1 MMTSLTPARRPEN
14 LSVRREPLLEILE
27 QFAAARLKARV
38 GATALRADLRF
49 PDSSVD
55 ELVGALARLDRIP
68 VREVLHDF
76 GQFIA
81 VTLLLPRAARQ
92 PAWHTLEVLAHLND
106 ILSAGGGT
114 LRLPAN
120 SVRTGVDEIL
130 LSYARGRHW
139 CELTRGL
146 AEAVAEHFG
155 EHVEF
160 TEPSCLN
167 RRSAPQCRLFI
178 RRVAVKRENSQSACA

>member
-1 MMTSLTPARRPEN
+1 MTSLTPARRPVK
-14 LSVRREPLLEILE
+14 LSARREPLLEILE

-92 PAWHTLEVLAHLND
+92 PAWHTLEVLAHLDD
-106 ILSAGGGT
+106 ILSAGGGI
-114 LRLPAN
+114 LRLPVN
-120 SVRTGVDEIL
+120 SVRTGMDEIL

-146 AEAVAEHFG
+146 ADAVAEHFG
-155 EHVEF
+155 ERVEF
-160 TEPSCLN
+160 VEPSCLN
-167 RRSAPQCRLFI
+167 RSAPQCRLFI
-178 RRVAVKRENSQSACA
+178 RRVAGKRENSQKACA

>member
-1 MMTSLTPARRPEN
+1 MASTDSPSYLTRFPG
-14 LSVRREPLLEILE
+14 RREPLLEILE
-27 QFAAARLKARV
+27 QFAASRLRARV

-55 ELVGALARLDRIP
+55 ALVSALARLDRVP

-76 GQFIA
+76 GRFIA
-81 VTLLLPRAARQ
+81 ATLLLPRAARQ
-92 PAWHTLEVLAHLND
+92 PAWRTLEVLGHLDD

-120 SVRTGVDEIL
+120 CVRTGMDEIL
-130 LSYARGRHW
+130 LSYGRGRHW
-139 CELTRGL
+139 CALTRGL

-155 EHVEF
+155 ERVEF
-160 TEPSCLN
+160 VEPSCLN
-167 RRSAPQCRLFI
+167 HSAPQCRLFI
-178 RRVAVKRENSQSACA
+178 RRAVVKRENSREVCA